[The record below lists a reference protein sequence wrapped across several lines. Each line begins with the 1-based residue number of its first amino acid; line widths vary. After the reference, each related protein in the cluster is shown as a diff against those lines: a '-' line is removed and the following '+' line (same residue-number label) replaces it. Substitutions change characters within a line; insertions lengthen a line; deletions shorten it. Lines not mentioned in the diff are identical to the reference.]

1 MNQNEIRSLALERV
15 VKALEAACFDVDG
28 PLFGGLKDD
37 EIYTIGDEISRIIN
51 GIKAESATN
60 PTPTMVWEVV
70 CGALPNYSWW
80 EWFRFSEG
88 ADWETPGT
96 LTVTSENPNGGR
108 SITKHFEALDL
119 LHTYLAMEQKT
130 HCGGCDMIADPDI
143 CSSDLI
149 LQHAMF
155 GEVVYG

>member
-15 VKALEAACFDVDG
+15 VKALKAACFDVDG

-51 GIKAESATN
+51 GIEAESAAN
-60 PTPTMVWEVV
+60 PTPAMVWKVV
-70 CGALPNYSWW
+70 GGSLPNYSWW
-80 EWFRFSEG
+80 EWFQYSEG

-96 LTVTSENPNGGR
+96 LTVTGENPNGGR
-108 SITKHFEALDL
+108 SIIKRLSALDL
-119 LHTYLAMEQKT
+119 LHCYLAMEQKT
-130 HCGGCDMIADPDI
+130 HCGDCDLIADPDI

-155 GEVVYG
+155 GEIVYG